1 MIEVDDVYKRY
12 LTENGP
18 GRWVLK
24 GVSLRFPRNVS
35 VGLVGRNGA
44 GKSTLLNLIGGSDT
58 PNRGR
63 ITRRC
68 SVSWPMGLVG
78 GLHLDLTGRQNAKFV
93 CRILGHERDIKE
105 KIAYIEDFTEIGPA
119 FDEPVQTYSSGMK
132 SRLKFGISLA
142 FDFDV
147 YISDEVTSAGD
158 RSFKAKASAAFRQL
172 AEKRSL
178 IMVSHSEGTLR
189 EFCQAGVWLHE
200 GKAHWFDKL
209 EDALKNYQESM
220 KA

>member
-1 MIEVDDVYKRY
+1 MVDNVYKRY

-18 GRWVLK
+18 GRWVLQ
-24 GVSLRFPRNVS
+24 GVSLTIPRNIS

-63 ITRRC
+63 IVRRC
-68 SVSWPMGLVG
+68 RVSWPMGLVG
-78 GLHLDLTGRQNAKFV
+78 GLHLDLSGRQNAKFV
-93 CRILGHERDIKE
+93 CRILGHERDIDE
-105 KIAYIEDFTEIGPA
+105 KINYIQDFTEIGSA
-119 FDEPVQTYSSGMK
+119 FDEPVQTYSSGMR
-132 SRLKFGISLA
+132 SRLRFGISLA

-158 RSFKAKASAAFRQL
+158 RAFQAKASAAFRGL
-172 AEKRSL
+172 AEKRGL

-189 EFCQAGVWLHE
+189 DFCQAGVWLHE
-200 GKAHWFDKL
+200 GKAYWFDEL
-209 EDALKNYQESM
+209 EDALKNYRESI

>member
-1 MIEVDDVYKRY
+1 MIVVDNVYKRY
-12 LTENGP
+12 LTEHGP
-18 GRWVLK
+18 GRWVLQ
-24 GVSLRFPRNVS
+24 GVSLTIPRNIS
-35 VGLVGRNGA
+35 VGLIGRNGA

-63 ITRRC
+63 IIRQCR
-68 SVSWPMGLVG
+68 VSWPMGLVG

-93 CRILGHERDIKE
+93 CRILGHEADIAE
-105 KIAYIEDFTEIGPA
+105 KIAYIEDFTEIGEA
-119 FDEPVQTYSSGMK
+119 FDEPVQTYSSGMR

-158 RSFKAKASAAFRQL
+158 RAFQAKASAAFRGL

-189 EFCQAGVWLHE
+189 QFCQAGIWLHE
-200 GKAHWFDKL
+200 GQAYWFDKL
-209 EDALKNYQESM
+209 EDALKNYQESI